1 MKFAAALLACTAAAV
16 SNTRV
21 KYMHFIAEHNRSFL
35 TTEEFEARHALFAET
50 DAFVEEHNASNASF
64 TVAHNFFS
72 DLTEDEKANTRG
84 RVATANKIKNIVELD
99 ETSTPSSVDWRDA
112 GAVNKIQD
120 QGQCG
125 SCWAFGAVAALEG
138 AHFNATGTL
147 LKFAEQQLV
156 DCAGFRYGNY
166 GCNGGLQENAYD
178 YYESHDAIE
187 ESNYPYTARD
197 GSCKY
202 DSLKHTAV
210 EVSKYT
216 NVKAKSSS
224 QTLAALA
231 QQVLTVSIEADKR
244 VFQQY
249 SSGVFDSSQCGT
261 NLDHAVSLVGYGSE
275 NGQNYYILRNSW
287 GTSWGEKGYMRI
299 ANDGDGAGV
308 CGVQKEPLYPAAN

>member
-197 GSCKY
+197 GSCADPSGAGDVSATGY
-202 DSLKHTAV
+202 VMVDSNSTAI
-210 EVSKYT
+210 
-216 NVKAKSSS
+216 KS
-224 QTLAALA
+224 AIA
-231 QQVLTVSIEADKR
+231 QQPVNVAVAAGNYHFQSYSGGILMADGCPTR
-244 VFQQY
+244 I
-249 SSGVFDSSQCGT
+249 
-261 NLDHAVSLVGYGSE
+261 DHAILAVGYGSE
-275 NGQNYYILRNSW
+275 NGTEYYIVKNSW
-287 GTSWGEKGYMRI
+287 GTSWGEQGYIRMEITEGKGTCGINQNVAYPT
-299 ANDGDGAGV
+299 GV
-308 CGVQKEPLYPAAN
+308 